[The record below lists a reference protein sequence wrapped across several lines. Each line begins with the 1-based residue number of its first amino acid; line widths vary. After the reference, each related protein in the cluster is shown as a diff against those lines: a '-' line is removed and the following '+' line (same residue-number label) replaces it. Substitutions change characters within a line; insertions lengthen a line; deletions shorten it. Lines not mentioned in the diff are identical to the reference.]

1 MPLYIGDYL
10 ADTLHLSAEQ
20 HGAYLMLLMAAWRKG
35 GALQD
40 DDSQLAAVAKVSPQ
54 QWRKH
59 KPVLAAFFHVEGG
72 IWRQKRLNAE
82 LAIAVESQ
90 QKKQAAGKAGASARY
105 GKSSAD
111 ATADASANADSNRIA
126 TADDPHRHP
135 NTPSPSPLKELQNPL
150 SKPATQP
157 PVLDCPQSEILA
169 LYAKHLPMLR
179 QPRLWDGARADKLRT
194 RWRYCAK
201 PNGIG
206 KGYVTQSEGIAFW
219 EQFFA
224 FVAQSRKLTDGIPY
238 DNGTRWKPDLPW
250 LLEAEN
256 FAKVVEGKFH
266 EEARV

>member
-1 MPLYIGDYL
+1 MAERSGRGPDTWMPLYIGDYL

-54 QWRKH
+54 QWKKH

-105 GKSSAD
+105 GKGSAD
-111 ATADASANADSNRIA
+111 ATADASANAGSNRMA

-135 NTPSPSPLKELQNPL
+135 NTPSPSPVNLTPPTPLADAMGEPAPNGHDAMEIVGKAKREKRPVKRPMPEGWQPSETTLAWVNRFLAEHGLNEDWAQRQHELF
-150 SKPATQP
+150 AT
-157 PVLDCPQSEILA
+157 
-169 LYAKHLPMLR
+169 K
-179 QPRLWDGARADKLRT
+179 ARARGWVYADWDRAYEGFF
-194 RWRYCAK
+194 RENGPGGRYA
-201 PNGIG
+201 
-206 KGYVTQSEGIAFW
+206 A
-219 EQFFA
+219 
-224 FVAQSRKLTDGIPY
+224 
-238 DNGTRWKPDLPW
+238 
-250 LLEAEN
+250 
-256 FAKVVEGKFH
+256 
-266 EEARV
+266 